1 MHKAGGFFV
10 TMAIAGLFLGTPPV
24 LAADRESLDARFQQ
38 AKPVGCE
45 VHCGDV
51 ITQHTKLTHD
61 LSCPGTDEP
70 ALRIEGDGV
79 VLDLGGHTMRRS
91 SPVQQDTLGIV
102 VTSNSM
108 VRNGTIRG
116 FARGIQTDEGT
127 YLRLHELTFADNGTA
142 IYNYFSTSYFLITN
156 SRFIGND
163 VGLGSEIDASVG
175 TFDVRSS
182 HFENNYL
189 GIYLDTHDADVLD
202 STFTGNEIGI
212 YCFAGN
218 VRVRSSSFARNEAV
232 ASTTVPIG
240 GRDICNVFRFEDTL
254 IADNASFAPTA
265 TPIWNVVQ
273 LDMINNWIVGNDN
286 GLTAGSF
293 QVYVQG
299 NTFWD
304 NAGGLTLE
312 DTPIVGSPQTGIV
325 RANRFLRNG
334 GDGLRVLPASTP
346 TVIGNVALGNTGWG
360 IHAPTAFDG
369 GGNVARDNGAGDC
382 EGIVCAPY

>member
-1 MHKAGGFFV
+1 MHKAEGFFV
-10 TMAIAGLFLGTPPV
+10 TMAIAGLSLGALPV
-24 LAADRESLDARFQQ
+24 LAADKEPLDARFQQ
-38 AKPVGCE
+38 AKPVECD
-45 VHCGDV
+45 VQCGDV

-79 VLDLGGHTMRRS
+79 VLDLGGHTVRRS

-102 VTSNSM
+102 VTSTSM

-116 FARGIQTDEGT
+116 FARGVQTEGVNS
-127 YLRLHELTFADNGTA
+127 LRVHKLTFTDNGTA
-142 IYNYFSTSYFLITN
+142 IYNYFSTTYFLITN
-156 SRFIGND
+156 SRFIGNGA
-163 VGLGSEIDASVG
+163 GLGSEIDASIG

-182 HFENNYL
+182 HFENNRL
-189 GIYLDTHDADVLD
+189 GIYLDTHAADVLD
-202 STFTGNEIGI
+202 STFIGNELGI
-212 YCFAGN
+212 YCFAGD
-218 VRVRSSSFARNEAV
+218 VRVRSSTFARNEAV
-232 ASTTVPIG
+232 ATTTVPIG
-240 GRDICNVFRFEDTL
+240 GRDICERFRFEDTL
-254 IADNASFAPTA
+254 IADNASFAPTDI
-265 TPIWNVVQ
+265 PIWNVVQ

-293 QVYVQG
+293 QVYIQG

-312 DTPIVGSPQTGIV
+312 DTPIVSLPQTGIV
-325 RANRFLRNG
+325 RANRFLHND

-360 IHAPTAFDG
+360 IHAPTAHDG
-369 GGNVARDNGAGDC
+369 GGNVARDNGAGNC
-382 EGIVCAPY
+382 EGILCAPY

>member
-1 MHKAGGFFV
+1 MHKARGFSV
-10 TMAIAGLFLGTPPV
+10 TAAIAALFLGAPAAF
-24 LAADRESLDARFQQ
+24 AADRESLDARFEQ
-38 AKPVGCE
+38 AKPVE
-45 VHCGDV
+45 VGVDCGDV
-51 ITQHTKLTHD
+51 ITQHTRITHD

-70 ALRIEGDGV
+70 ALRIEGEGI
-79 VLDLGGHTMRRS
+79 VLDLGGHTVRRS

-102 VTSNSM
+102 VTGTSM

-116 FARGIQTDEGT
+116 FARGIQTEGVDS
-127 YLRLHELTFADNGTA
+127 LRLHQLTFTGNGTA
-142 IYNYFSTSYFLITN
+142 IYNSFSTTSFLVTN

-163 VGLGSEIDASVG
+163 VGLGSEIDASLG

-182 HFENNYL
+182 HFENNRL

-202 STFTGNEIGI
+202 STFMGNEVGV
-212 YCFAGN
+212 YCFAGS
-218 VRVRSSSFARNEAV
+218 VRVRSSTFARNEAV

-254 IADNASFAPTA
+254 IADNASFAPTE
-265 TPIWNVVQ
+265 TPILNVIQ

-293 QVYVQG
+293 QVYIQG

-312 DTPIVGSPQTGIV
+312 DTPIVSLPQTGIV
-325 RANRFLRNG
+325 RANRFLRND
-334 GDGLRVLPASTP
+334 GDGLRILPASTP
-346 TVIGNVALGNTGWG
+346 TVIGNVAQGNTGWG

-369 GGNVARDNGAGDC
+369 GGNVARDNGAGNC
-382 EGIVCAPY
+382 EGITCAPY

>member
-1 MHKAGGFFV
+1 MDKARGFSV
-10 TMAIAGLFLGTPPV
+10 TAAIAALFLGAPAA
-24 LAADRESLDARFQQ
+24 LASDRAALDTLFQK
-38 AKPVGCE
+38 AKPAECAVR
-45 VHCGDV
+45 CGDV

-70 ALRIEGDGV
+70 ALRIEGNGI
-79 VLDLGGHTMRRS
+79 VLDLGGHTVRRS

-102 VTSNSM
+102 VTGTSM

-116 FARGIQTDEGT
+116 FARGIQTEGVDS
-127 YLRLHELTFADNGTA
+127 LRVHKLTFAGNGTA
-142 IYNYFSTSYFLITN
+142 IYNFFSTTSFLVTN

-163 VGLGSEIDASVG
+163 VGLGSEIDASLG
-175 TFDVRSS
+175 SFDVRSS
-182 HFENNYL
+182 HFENNRL
-189 GIYLDTHDADVLD
+189 GIYLDTHAADVLD
-202 STFTGNEIGI
+202 STFTGNEVGI
-212 YCFAGN
+212 YCFAGSA
-218 VRVRSSSFARNEAV
+218 RVRSSVFARNDAV

-240 GRDICNVFRFEDTL
+240 GRDICERFRFENTL
-254 IADNASFAPTA
+254 IANNASFAPTE

-293 QVYVQG
+293 QVYIQG

-312 DTPIVGSPQTGIV
+312 DTPIVSLPQTGIV
-325 RANRFLRNG
+325 RANRFLRNN

-346 TVIGNVALGNTGWG
+346 TVLGNVALGNTGWG

-369 GGNVARDNGAGDC
+369 GGNVARNNGAGNC
-382 EGIVCAPY
+382 EGVTCAPY

>member
-79 VLDLGGHTMRRS
+79 VLDLGGHTVRRS

-163 VGLGSEIDASVG
+163 VGLASEIDASIG

-189 GIYLDTHDADVLD
+189 GIYLDTHDADVRD

>member
-79 VLDLGGHTMRRS
+79 VLDLGGHTVRRS

-116 FARGIQTDEGT
+116 FARGVQTDEGT

-163 VGLGSEIDASVG
+163 VGLASEIDASIG

-189 GIYLDTHDADVLD
+189 GIYLDTHDADVRD

-254 IADNASFAPTA
+254 IADNASFAPTT

-369 GGNVARDNGAGDC
+369 GGNVARDNGAGNC